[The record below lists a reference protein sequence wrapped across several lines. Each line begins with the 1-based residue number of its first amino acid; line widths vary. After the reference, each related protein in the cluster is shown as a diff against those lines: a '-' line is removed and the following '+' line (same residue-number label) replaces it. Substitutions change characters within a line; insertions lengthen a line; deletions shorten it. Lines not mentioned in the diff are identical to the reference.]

1 MQNLYDL
8 LGVRPHDDAENL
20 RKAYR
25 RAAKESHPDHH
36 GGNPEAASRFR
47 QITEAYDILRD
58 AEQRAAYDQLLEFE
72 RRPLRQKL
80 KRALSDIR
88 HIAYDVT
95 AGAVLAIVL
104 AGGYEF
110 YAGMSAPKG
119 ESAGVAAVL
128 PAGQGSTA
136 DHAATPQMPILVP
149 TVVVQAAPAAVVPV
163 TVVPVTVVPV
173 TVVPVTVVPVTVV
186 PVTVVPGAGA
196 AANTGAPE
204 TTTDEP
210 VSESA
215 AQAAIHDSD
224 PDAPVDQAVT
234 KTSTADPAKSREVEP
249 RDAHDVPPADVQ
261 APAVEKHDGVGN
273 AASPAVAASDD
284 RRDRKRDSAGANAG
298 DVKQL
303 QDIRVPARPP
313 AAAKRQ
319 PAGRPSFEQAAV
331 ETRTVPPAET
341 RSTPACAGSPSCSG
355 DVPPLFGVGN

>member
-36 GGNPEAASRFR
+36 GGNPEAALRFR
-47 QITEAYDILRD
+47 LITEAYDILRD

-72 RRPLRQKL
+72 RRPLRWKL

-88 HIAYDVT
+88 RHIVYDVT
-95 AGAVLAIVL
+95 AGAFLAIVL
-104 AGGYEF
+104 AGGYEL
-110 YAGMSAPKG
+110 YAGMSAEAPID

-136 DHAATPQMPILVP
+136 DHAATPQMPILIP

-163 TVVPVTVVPV
+163 ADVL
-173 TVVPVTVVPVTVV
+173 
-186 PVTVVPGAGA
+186 GAGA
-196 AANTGAPE
+196 TADTGAPE
-204 TTTDEP
+204 TTKDEP
-210 VSESA
+210 VSEST
-215 AQAAIHDSD
+215 AQAITASD
-224 PDAPVDQAVT
+224 PDLPVDQAVT
-234 KTSTADPAKSREVEP
+234 NTSTTAAPAKSRDAEP
-249 RDAHDVPPADVQ
+249 RDAHDVPPADV
-261 APAVEKHDGVGN
+261 AASAAEKHDGAGN

-284 RRDRKRDSAGANAG
+284 RRDGKRDSAGANAG
-298 DVKQL
+298 EVKQP
-303 QDIRVPARPP
+303 QDIRVPVRPP

-319 PAGRPSFEQAAV
+319 PASRPSFEQAAL
-331 ETRTVPPAET
+331 ETRTVPAAET
-341 RSTPACAGSPSCSG
+341 RSTPACSGSPSCPS